1 MIGCLQISRL
11 TKREKS
17 MSEEKSD
24 IKTIGLWGLVFTIT
38 GFVVGVSI
46 FILPA
51 ELIGIS
57 GPAVLLAYAIAG
69 GMAVV
74 TCFATAQ
81 LGTLMPAEGGTF
93 IAISRLLSPFL
104 GFIAVWVLLWSVV
117 LVNSFI
123 GYGFANYIVYFLPG
137 LDKTLAAAS
146 IILLFGL
153 INIVGSS
160 LVVKVQGAMVI
171 FFLIMLSIF
180 IIAGLPR
187 FEVENLSPFMPNGA
201 MSVFMAASIGYF
213 SFAGFISIIEFGGEI
228 KKPSRTIPLGLA
240 ISFVLVLGSYGG
252 VSLILSGIDTGVP
265 FAEMETPVL
274 EVATNFLPEWIIIA
288 LVISIIAAA
297 ATTVNGLI
305 LGYSRDI
312 LVIAEAKI
320 FPTFLAQKTKKF
332 NTPANAII
340 AYTLLSV
347 LVVLLGSGVEQY
359 ALVAVIGLLLQQ
371 LFIAVSLFR
380 VPRVMKQEYNEAEF
394 KLPRPV
400 IIIVSLLLFLISAA
414 FIIMHIFNNPIIGVL
429 ILGVLTL
436 GSLIYLISKKVG
448 FND

>member
-1 MIGCLQISRL
+1 MF
-11 TKREKS
+11 
-17 MSEEKSD
+17 EEKRD

-51 ELIGIS
+51 ELIVIS

-69 GMAVV
+69 GMAVI

-117 LVNSFI
+117 LVTSFI

-137 LDKTLAAAS
+137 LDKTIAAAS

-153 INIVGSS
+153 INIIGSS

-187 FEVENLSPFMPNGA
+187 FEFENLTPFMPNGA

-213 SFAGFISIIEFGGEI
+213 SFAGFISLLEFGGEI
-228 KKPSRTIPLGLA
+228 KNPSKTIPWGLA

-252 VSLILSGIDTGVP
+252 VSLILSSINIGVP
-265 FAEMETPVL
+265 IAEMDTPVI
-274 EVATNFLPEWIIIA
+274 EVATHFLPEWIIVA

-320 FPTFLAQKTKKF
+320 LPIFLSQKNKRF
-332 NTPANAII
+332 NTPTNAII

-380 VPRVMKQEYNEAEF
+380 VPKIMKEEYEQAEF
-394 KLPRPV
+394 KLSRSV
-400 IIIVSLLLFLISAA
+400 INIVSVLLFLISAA
-414 FIIMHIFNNPIIGVL
+414 FIIMHIFNNPIIGLL
-429 ILGVLTL
+429 IIGVLTL
-436 GSLIYLISKKVG
+436 GSLIYLISNKVKV
-448 FND
+448 ND